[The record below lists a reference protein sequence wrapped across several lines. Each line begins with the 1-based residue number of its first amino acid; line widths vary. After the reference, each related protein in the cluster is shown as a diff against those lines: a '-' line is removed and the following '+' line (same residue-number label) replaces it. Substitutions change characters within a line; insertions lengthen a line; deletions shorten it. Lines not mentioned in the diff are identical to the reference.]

1 MYFANPIG
9 LLGLLS
15 LPAIAIIHL
24 YHRRFP
30 PRLIAGLHLWGEEV
44 RQPTAGRKRERLPIT
59 PSLLLE
65 LLAALL
71 LTLILAQPRF
81 GDMDEVTHLIAALD
95 NSASMG
101 ATGGDDVTFRQ
112 KAIAEIRTRMEEAPR
127 GSVVTVILTGRR
139 PVMLAGPAVEWNVA
153 EQALAEWRPTATGH
167 DVLPALDM
175 ARQLAENGGEVLYVT
190 DQLPDEKERFQPE
203 VEIVAVGQSLSNVAF
218 TAARWTLDSETL
230 NGKVFVRLANLGPR
244 ATQVSITGRSGAT
257 TVFSQKL
264 TLPGGAERSLEA
276 PVPGG
281 LGRVD
286 IRAES
291 PGDPLAIDNRVTL
304 VEPKLRSV
312 SVANE
317 LPVSSFS
324 AKAFKRVLD
333 ALPDIRSASGQEAHI
348 VIAPGGILPMS
359 RRDLWWLGVGPLST
373 SEKAKK
379 EARDLVGPYLI
390 EKRHALLEGILLSG
404 VVWAG
409 VQPIDVGVAPLISAG
424 SQKLL
429 SQLDGTQTTAYLLNI
444 DLQRSN
450 LTESPDWPIL
460 LSNLIELR
468 RESLPGLRRWNYRLN
483 EDIIFRLFEG
493 NVEPESA
500 SGRELTLKF
509 ADGSRVLARSAVV
522 EVPPLDDAGVFTVM
536 DGETPFG
543 QFAVNYFDIEE
554 SRLTQL
560 SSGHRPPVV
569 QDEDI
574 RFEIDDPYTWLI
586 LVGLPLII
594 LLAFADW
601 FILRPR
607 RT

>member
-9 LLGLLS
+9 LVGLLS

-44 RQPTAGRKRERLPIT
+44 RQPTAGRKRERLPVT

-65 LLAALL
+65 LLAALM
-71 LTLILAQPRF
+71 LTLILSQPRF
-81 GDMDEVTHLIAALD
+81 GTMDEVTHLIAVLD

-101 ATGGDDVTFRQ
+101 ATGGDDVPFRE
-112 KAIAEIRTRMEEAPR
+112 KAISEVQSRMDEAPR

-139 PVMLAGPAVEWNVA
+139 PVMLAGPAVDWETA
-153 EQALAEWRPTATGH
+153 RAALSRWRPASTRH

-175 ARQLAENGGEVLYVT
+175 ARQLAENGGTVLYVT
-190 DQLPDEKERFQPE
+190 DALPDENERFQPT

-218 TAARWTLDSETL
+218 TAARWTLDPETL
-230 NGKVFVRLANLGPR
+230 NGKVFVRLANFGPR
-244 ATQVSITGRSGAT
+244 SGEVRITGRSGAN
-257 TVFSQKL
+257 TVFSSKI

-281 LGRVD
+281 LGRID

-291 PGDPLAIDNRVTL
+291 PDDPLAIDNQVAL
-304 VEPKLRSV
+304 VEPRLRSV
-312 SVANE
+312 AVSNQ
-317 LPVSSFS
+317 LPATSFS
-324 AKAFKRVLD
+324 GRAFQRVLD
-333 ALPDIRSASGQEAHI
+333 ALPDVRESAGQDAHL
-348 VIAPGGILPMS
+348 VIAPGGLLPAS
-359 RRDLWWLGVGPLST
+359 RSDLWWLGVGPLNP
-373 SEKAKK
+373 SEEARKS
-379 EARDLVGPYLI
+379 ARDLLGPYLI
-390 EKRHALLEGILLSG
+390 EKRHPLLEGILLSG
-404 VVWAG
+404 IVWAG
-409 VQPIDVGVAPLISAG
+409 VQPVDIAVAPLISAG

-429 SQLDGTQTTAYLLNI
+429 CQLDGTQTTAYLLNV
-444 DLQRSN
+444 DLERSN

-483 EDIIFRLFEG
+483 EDIVFRLFEG
-493 NVEPESA
+493 AVEPEA
-500 SGRELTLKF
+500 ARDRELSLTS
-509 ADGSRVLARSAVV
+509 DQGSRILARSAVV
-522 EVPPLDDAGVFTVM
+522 EVPPLDDAGVFTVL

-543 QFAVNYFDIEE
+543 QFAVNYFDAEE
-554 SRLTQL
+554 SQLTQL
-560 SSGHRPPVV
+560 GSGHRPPVV
-569 QDEDI
+569 AEEEI

-586 LVGLPLII
+586 LVGLPLVI

-601 FILRPR
+601 FVLRPR
-607 RT
+607 RN